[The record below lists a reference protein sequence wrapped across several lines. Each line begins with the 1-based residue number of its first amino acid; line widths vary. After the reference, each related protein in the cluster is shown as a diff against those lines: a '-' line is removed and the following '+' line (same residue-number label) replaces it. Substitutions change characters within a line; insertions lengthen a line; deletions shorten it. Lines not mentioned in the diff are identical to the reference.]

1 MPPIE
6 LKHTEASATVA
17 PASPFTSRDFR
28 DAMGRFAA
36 GVVVITT
43 KVGEDAHAMTATA
56 FMSGSLEP
64 PLVIVSIAHTAR
76 MHDKIK
82 DSGVFGVSI
91 LGSRQQTASN
101 HFAGRG
107 VEGYAPT
114 FEFLSG
120 VPVLA
125 EADVQLTAD
134 VRHSYACGDHTL
146 YVGEVRHVINAP
158 SEPQPL
164 VYHKGRYVQVQ
175 AAA

>member
-6 LKHTEASATVA
+6 LKHIDASAPVA

-43 KVGEDAHAMTATA
+43 KVGDDAHAMTATA

-64 PLVIVSIAHTAR
+64 PLVIVSIARTAR
-76 MHDKIK
+76 MHDKIQA
-82 DSGVFGVSI
+82 SGAFGVSI
-91 LGSRQQTASN
+91 LGQRQQSASN

-107 VEGYAPT
+107 VEGYMPR
-114 FEFLSG
+114 FESLG
-120 VPVLA
+120 DVPVLA

-134 VRHSYACGDHTL
+134 VLHSYPCGDHTL
-146 YVGEVRHVINAP
+146 YVGTVRQLVNAP
-158 SEPQPL
+158 REPQPL

-175 AAA
+175 APQ